1 MTILLKIDGTDNK
14 GILLIHGYFYR
25 FFNTSDQFE
34 GCYFLSMLILLYSSF
49 SVSFEFQHNVCGRSI
64 YAEGTI
70 DAAIFLHR
78 KVV

>member
-1 MTILLKIDGTDNK
+1 MVRIIKEFYSIMDTFIGS
-14 GILLIHGYFYR
+14 LIHQT
-25 FFNTSDQFE
+25 NLKVDI
-34 GCYFLSMLILLYSSF
+34 FLSMLSLLCLSA
-49 SVSFEFQHNVCGRSI
+49 SFEFQHNVCGRSI